1 MGSGAMAIIKIG
13 LMIATGDTFVM
24 VGVAIVRC
32 ITAYPVVSVFSPLT
46 FLQTH
51 HPHIQHVK

>member
-32 ITAYPVVSVFSPLT
+32 ITAYPVVSVFSLT